1 METYTIYQ
9 LTCSETGRMYFGST
23 KNSLQTRFRF
33 HNNEFNSTNSRFL
46 INPTCD
52 ILEILEN
59 VEKKQALE
67 VERHYILNYPCINK
81 KIPLQTKKEYE
92 NRTPESKDKIRGSR
106 NCVCGRVYTVDHK
119 NRHLNSKIHK
129 KGMDKIFYLN
139 KKNILL

>member
-1 METYTIYQ
+1 MKHRFTLNVTNNLSNQ
-9 LTCSETGRMYFGST
+9 TKFKSLLTKSFGGPVPT
-23 KNSLQTRFRF
+23 
-33 HNNEFNSTNSRFL
+33 NNNLFLKPYLFTN
-46 INPTCD
+46 
-52 ILEILEN
+52 N

-119 NRHLNSKIHK
+119 NRHLNSKIHM